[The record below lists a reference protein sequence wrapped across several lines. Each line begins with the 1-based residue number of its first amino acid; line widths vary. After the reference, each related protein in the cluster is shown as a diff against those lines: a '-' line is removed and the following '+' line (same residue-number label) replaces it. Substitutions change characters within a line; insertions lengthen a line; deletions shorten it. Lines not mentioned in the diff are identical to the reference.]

1 MLIGGVNGGGVE
13 RTVKK
18 ILLQSEYN
26 LTTPSIEHRS
36 KTSQPSLV

>member
-18 ILLQSEYN
+18 N
-26 LTTPSIEHRS
+26 
-36 KTSQPSLV
+36 TSPVGVQLDYTKY